1 MEHIKLATLLAV
13 SATVPWVFLNSTE
26 IESYEPLISYEDYID
41 LLEQYNNTYE
51 YSYLFEKYNKY
62 EYIDLFKKYN
72 NYLDYTVDHIELDI
86 EYYMGCELP
95 SLRIYLKEK
104 I

>member
-1 MEHIKLATLLAV
+1 MGEIKLIDLLAI
-13 SATVPWVFLNSTE
+13 STTVPWVFLNSTE

-41 LLEQYNNTYE
+41 LLEQYNNKYE
-51 YSYLFEKYNKY
+51 YIDLFEKYNKY
-62 EYIDLFKKYN
+62 LE
-72 NYLDYTVDHIELDI
+72 YTVDHTELDI

>member
-1 MEHIKLATLLAV
+1 MEHIKLIDLLAI

-26 IESYEPLISYEDYID
+26 IESYEPIVTVTKCKPLISYKDFLI
-41 LLEQYNNTYE
+41 LLEEYNNE
-51 YSYLFEKYNKY
+51 YAYINVHEKYDK
-62 EYIDLFKKYN
+62 
-72 NYLDYTVDHIELDI
+72 YLDYTVDYIDLDV
-86 EYYMGCELP
+86 EYTMGCALP